1 MKKIYGKIAADTIR
15 LTIVYFILQGLGLI
29 LNISISN
36 RLGAASVGIMTL
48 IFSFFGFVM
57 VLANGNIFISTSRF
71 VSEEIGAGNK
81 NVARIM
87 RYSIRFSLCLS
98 GFFAVISFVTADI
111 ISVNILKT
119 PSIALSIRI
128 IALSLPLASIGS
140 CIKGYFHA
148 IRQVKVPCIG
158 DCIEFAVKWLL
169 LVVCVVFFLD
179 KGMNIYLMIAMS
191 ICLGEAISCLYFVF
205 MYIGEYNRFSALS
218 ESNPNIKK
226 IPAYL
231 KLSLPILISGYVQM
245 IMSSA
250 NEALVPYA
258 LLKYNDSAEKALS
271 EYGLFEAMIIPVI
284 FFPAVVLS
292 SLSNIIIP
300 EVAREN
306 SAKNY
311 TKLKC
316 LISDVFSKSFTY
328 AFFIAGI
335 MFSQGKN
342 IGYLIC
348 PYDSLVGNTLVR
360 LCPVIPF
367 IYLEIVLEGI
377 LKGIGKQNFSTVNS
391 LCEYIIRILC
401 VIIFVRICGFTGVL
415 ISYYASNIYSNI
427 VRIIVVCRTTRLKFS
442 LMDYLVKPFAVCL
455 FCQQLAAVTINLIK
469 PVNLILTV
477 IIYICSSIILYLI
490 LQIINIKYFNSRLNY
505 CIDGI

>member
-1 MKKIYGKIAADTIR
+1 MKKIFGKIAIDTVK

-29 LNISISN
+29 LNIMISN
-36 RLGAASVGIMTL
+36 RLGASSVGIMTL
-48 IFSFFGFVM
+48 IFSFFGFIM

-81 NVARIM
+81 NASRIM
-87 RYSIRFSLCLS
+87 RYSIGFSLCLS
-98 GFFAVISFVTADI
+98 IFFASVSFLTADVV
-111 ISVNILKT
+111 SVSIFKT
-119 PSIALSIRI
+119 PSLAVSIKI

-158 DCIEFAVKWLL
+158 DCIEFAAKWLSL
-169 LVVCVVFFLD
+169 AVCIVFFLD
-179 KGMNIYLMIAMS
+179 KGMSIYLMIAVS
-191 ICLGEAISCLYFVF
+191 ICLGEAISCVYFVM
-205 MYIGEYNRFSALS
+205 MYVGEYNRFSSLP
-218 ESNPNIKK
+218 ESCPSIKK
-226 IPAYL
+226 IPMYL

-292 SLSNIIIP
+292 SLSSIIIP
-300 EVAREN
+300 EVARTN
-306 SAKNY
+306 SAKDY
-311 TKLKC
+311 TKLKN

-335 MFSQGKN
+335 MFCQGKN
-342 IGYLIC
+342 IGHLIC
-348 PYDSLVGNTLVR
+348 PYDSLVGNTLVM

-367 IYLEIVLEGI
+367 IYLEIILEGI

-391 LCEYIIRILC
+391 LCEYIIRIAC
-401 VIIFVRICGFTGVL
+401 VIIFVKMYGFTGVL

-427 VRIIVVCRTTRLKFS
+427 VRIVVVCKTTGLKFS
-442 LMDYLVKPFAVCL
+442 PAAYLVKPFAVCF
-455 FCQQLAAVTINLIK
+455 FCQQLSAVITKLIN
-469 PVNLILTV
+469 PVNLVLTV
-477 IIYICSSIILYLI
+477 VIFICISIILFVL
-490 LQIINIKYFNSRLNY
+490 LQLINIKYFSNRLN
-505 CIDGI
+505 CCTDSI